1 MADLDKLRDEHTV
14 ILRLVERLRFLVDLP
29 KPPPQLHLFT
39 LRHELSATLVGHLK
53 TEDWAL
59 YPLLRASPD
68 PHIAS
73 LAREF
78 SAEMGGMAAA
88 YRDHC
93 ERWNATA
100 ITSDWRGY
108 GRDCRAL
115 LTLLTTRISREN
127 HELYPLLERLARA
140 A

>member
-14 ILRLVERLRFLVDLP
+14 IMRIVERLRFLVNQP

-53 TEDWAL
+53 TEDWTV
-59 YPLLRASPD
+59 YPMLRASRD

-73 LAREF
+73 LAQEF
-78 SAEMGGMAAA
+78 SAEMGGLAAA
-88 YRDHC
+88 YLDHC
-93 ERWNATA
+93 EKWNAIA
-100 ITSDWRGY
+100 ISSDWRGY
-108 GRDCRAL
+108 GRDSGAL
-115 LTLLTTRISREN
+115 LDLLTTRISREN
-127 HELYPLLERLARA
+127 HELYPLLERLAQA